1 MLADSN
7 SKTNF
12 PHNLSLTD
20 RQIPKVCKAFINNS
34 SANIKL
40 SKTQLSKIVQSVGI
54 PENNLGLL
62 IKTGLS
68 FLKVV
73 LQTAKSVL
81 IPLKLNAAENNIVI
95 MEQHCNKSW

>member
-1 MLADSN
+1 MIADSN

-40 SKTQLSKIVQSVGI
+40 SKTQLPKIVQSVGI

-62 IKTGLS
+62 IKTGL

-73 LQTAKSVL
+73 LQTAESVL
-81 IPLKLNAAENNIVI
+81 IPLKLNAAANNIVI
-95 MEQHCNKSW
+95 LEQRCNKSW